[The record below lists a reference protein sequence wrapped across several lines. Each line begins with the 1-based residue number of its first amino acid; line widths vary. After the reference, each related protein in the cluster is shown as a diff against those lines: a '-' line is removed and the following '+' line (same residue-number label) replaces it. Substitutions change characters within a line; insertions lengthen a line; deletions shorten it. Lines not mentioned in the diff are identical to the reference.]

1 MAMYIWT
8 SRLENICFQIK
19 DQLAIAVLI
28 DLECLCESSS
38 EMCTVSCSSSMGRMP
53 EDAHAHDLKRVGLE
67 QFGIVIAYI
76 LENKDMTN
84 TTI

>member
-1 MAMYIWT
+1 MYRSI
-8 SRLENICFQIK
+8 SYLHKYGYVHLDIRLENICFQIK

-53 EDAHAHDLKRVGLE
+53 EDAHAHDLKGLDWNSL
-67 QFGIVIAYI
+67 G
-76 LENKDMTN
+76 
-84 TTI
+84 